1 MAGLPAAMAIL
12 MDTFDRYAGKEG
24 DKKTLSKGELTEL
37 LRNELPGASA
47 SDKAAVD
54 EFFSMLDDDKDGV
67 VDFKE
72 YVTFVTALTV
82 ICNQ

>member
-24 DKKTLSKGELTEL
+24 DSKTLTKGELTEL
-37 LRNELPGASA
+37 LRNELPGAGSN
-47 SDKAAVD
+47 KAAVD
-54 EFFSMLDDDKDGV
+54 EFFSMLDSDKDGV
-67 VDFKE
+67 VDFTE

-82 ICNQ
+82 ICSKK